1 MIVLLIDIINW
12 KPAVTLLRNIWP
24 CSLQSLH
31 PGLMFQP
38 HCHCPLWPE
47 VAQGNLY
54 PEFVLAQAGT
64 SHLTGHRV
72 AEMRPKGAPWSWWP
86 AFPWSPAPAQ
96 PVLLGQ
102 EHLSW
107 AFGCNCYSQNP
118 WCRCRLCH
126 VIFLKATD
134 FSIQKLDGW
143 MEVLDVFTF
152 HAYTNIWMLLAHIF
166 VKKNWK

>member
-72 AEMRPKGAPWSWWP
+72 AEMRPKGAWALLEADGQHSLGHQPLPSLSSWGRNTS
-86 AFPWSPAPAQ
+86 A
-96 PVLLGQ
+96 G
-102 EHLSW
+102 
-107 AFGCNCYSQNP
+107 
-118 WCRCRLCH
+118 
-126 VIFLKATD
+126 
-134 FSIQKLDGW
+134 
-143 MEVLDVFTF
+143 
-152 HAYTNIWMLLAHIF
+152 LLAATATAKIPGADAGSAMWF
-166 VKKNWK
+166 FWKPQILAFRSWMAGWKC